1 MTGPRNFVAE
11 IKEGESH
18 QPCFLFISLHADIG
32 LGTKN
37 IVIQMAKG
45 TGIAEAARCPS
56 RKCIGVRIVMIPR
69 DIDEWLPSPEMNVV
83 SSRSCSCLMRTPPDS
98 RTGY

>member
-11 IKEGESH
+11 IKERESH

-32 LGTKN
+32 RGTKN

-45 TGIAEAARCPS
+45 TGIAEAKAL
-56 RKCIGVRIVMIPR
+56 R
-69 DIDEWLPSPEMNVV
+69 DALHENASAFKL
-83 SSRSCSCLMRTPPDS
+83 L
-98 RTGY
+98 